1 MKNRATPELDPVM
14 ELALKRFQFTADSEF
29 DNRKEMKSDTE
40 FYVSDQW
47 DSGIKNDRLQDNR
60 PCLTINRLPQFT
72 RQITNAMRQNPPSV
86 RTIPVGDADED
97 VAEIFD
103 GMMRHI
109 QEASRASIAYC
120 TAYEAQ
126 VRCGLGFYRIL
137 TEYVDD
143 ESFDQ
148 EIRIKR
154 IKNPLSVYV
163 DPAAIEPDYSDAMYM
178 FVTED
183 MAIDDFK
190 DMYPN
195 KQVISNDTLLSKG
208 DEVLGWAK
216 KDSMR
221 IAEYWTVEE
230 KDHGMLYQLA
240 DGRIVKKLPKG
251 VEAAK
256 ERPNKTRTVMFR
268 KISGVEVLEEQEWP
282 GKYIPI
288 IPVLG
293 EDIDVDGKRVI
304 KGMVRDAKDPQ
315 RMLNYWSSCQTEMI
329 ALAPKS
335 PFVGAEGQFEGYE
348 DIWATANTKN
358 HAFLTYNP
366 KSIGGTVIGPP
377 QRQTAEPAVQAM
389 VEALQQAGQDL
400 KDTTGV
406 YDAQLGA
413 KSNEVSGTAINART
427 RQGDVANY
435 HFTDNFAQSQLHE
448 GRILIDLIPKIYDTQ
463 RVVRILHP
471 DGTSEQKTIN
481 GPSGEVDDQGVQK
494 IYDITQGKY
503 NVVVDTGPSYKTKR
517 QEDAANMTQIL
528 QGNPELWQ
536 VAGDIFVKAMDW
548 PDAQQLADRLKKAL
562 PPQLQ
567 DAEDGQQQLPPQVQ
581 QAMQKMQEQNQQLT
595 QTVHKLMD
603 EIEQKKV
610 EMDAKAQMQREA
622 NESKERIAYSGNE
635 VTLVTKAM
643 GMQGDANHALLEA
656 EFASIGKKEDAIH
669 QMGVNAH
676 ANLLDIN
683 KLHADSVL
691 NPNPQ
696 VDNGNNS
703 DTVE

>member
-1 MKNRATPELDPVM
+1 M

-183 MAIDDFK
+183 MGIDDFK
-190 DMYPN
+190 DMYPD
-195 KQVISNDTLLSKG
+195 KEVISNDTLLSKG

-230 KDHGMLYQLA
+230 KDHGMLYQLD

-256 ERPNKTRTVMFR
+256 ERPNKTRKVMFR

-288 IPVLG
+288 VPVLG
-293 EDIDVDGKRVI
+293 EDIDVDGKRII

-366 KSIGGTVIGPP
+366 KSIGGVLIGPP

-567 DAEDGQQQLPPQVQ
+567 DAEDGQQQLPPQIQ
-581 QAMQKMQEQNQQLT
+581 QAMQKMQQQNQQLT

-603 EIEQKKV
+603 EKEQKKV

-696 VDNGNNS
+696 VDNGNNT